1 MSFVAKKKEEECELH
16 GAGGVV
22 HRQVLGWVAISRKK
36 CCTRSSEHDRQG
48 TLTPLALGVSGSK
61 RGSWWLGALL
71 LRASNLASRS
81 SIRTFSMTEICADF
95 AAILLNLITL
105 VQFLRII

>member
-22 HRQVLGWVAISRKK
+22 HRQVLGWVAISGKK
-36 CCTRSSEHDRQG
+36 SPAQDHLSTTGKVLSHLLLLVFQVASEVVG
-48 TLTPLALGVSGSK
+48 GLVPF
-61 RGSWWLGALL
+61 

-95 AAILLNLITL
+95 LPTYY
-105 VQFLRII
+105 